1 MTDKPETPKP
11 EAEADNGAATPA
23 AKPAA
28 KSAAKKATAKKA
40 VAKKAAAKAASAE
53 PAMAKDGNAKT
64 DAPEAT
70 PPSAATSPP
79 PSPST
84 KPAPTPTNNNAFAAA
99 WPGVAAGVISA
110 ILVVLIGT
118 SIGFIGGGQNLR
130 AELDQLSSE
139 TERLALAG
147 GDPEAIGRLQVRLDG
162 MEDDLRALNMGAARS
177 SDLSAAQARIAA
189 LEAQGT
195 GQGGGAGFDAS
206 GLEQSM
212 RSLDGRLDV
221 LEANTPSN
229 LQARLNALVA
239 STDFA
244 ALEARVETLEDDQ
257 LAQDMRRAAMALA
270 LAQLSRAALGSEPFA
285 AELEALSALRPNDPL
300 VAQLRPSA
308 LVGISTQAMLASE
321 FNTVRRQVVAA
332 DRATKYDGF
341 LSGVWHWLVGLVTF
355 QRTGQIEGDSVDA
368 ILARASLRLQ
378 ENNLPAVVAEMAS
391 LPETVRDPARDWL
404 TMAAARVSLDRLIT
418 ALSTEVIGELEQ

>member
-11 EAEADNGAATPA
+11 EADAADNAATPA

-53 PAMAKDGNAKT
+53 PAMAKDDNAKP
-64 DAPEAT
+64 DAADATSASDETAT
-70 PPSAATSPP
+70 PAAKPEPAAPSKSNLVAV
-79 PSPST
+79 
-84 KPAPTPTNNNAFAAA
+84 A
-99 WPGVAAGVISA
+99 WPGLVAGALSA
-110 ILVVLIGT
+110 ILVVLLGT
-118 SIGFIGGGQNLR
+118 SFGFIGGGQGLR
-130 AELDQLSSE
+130 ADLDQLSSE

-147 GDPEAIGRLQVRLDG
+147 GDPEAIGRLQVRLDS

-189 LEAQGT
+189 LESQSA
-195 GQGGGAGFDAS
+195 GQGAGAGFDAS
-206 GLEQSM
+206 GIEQSM
-212 RSLDGRLDV
+212 RSLDGRLNV

-239 STDFA
+239 ATDFA

-300 VAQLRPSA
+300 VERLRPSA
-308 LVGISTQAMLASE
+308 LGGIATQAILASE
-321 FNTVRRQVVAA
+321 FNAVRRQVIAA

-341 LSGVWHWLVGLVTF
+341 LSGVWHWLVGLVSF

-378 ENNLPAVVAEMAS
+378 ENNLPAVVAEMVS
-391 LPETVRDPARDWL
+391 LPETARAPAQEWL